1 MTNQSVKADIC
12 LFLEGTYPYI
22 SGGVSTWTHE
32 LIKSQS
38 QFTFYLVCILAPHAS
53 IQKRFD
59 IPSNVVGMQ
68 NVFLQKLPR
77 LVLPST
83 ALVRE
88 KFFTSLEVPLLNL
101 QHQATLKD
109 FKTIIDLFAQFKPY
123 LGEHFLLDSE
133 EAWNMLQ
140 RMYLS
145 TMGETSFLHYFWSWR
160 SLLGSFYSVLL
171 ANLPAA
177 SIYHTFCT
185 GYAGL
190 FLARAHVDT
199 GQPCLITEHG
209 IYTNERRIEVA
220 AADWLADI
228 KAMNLNIERNRFERD
243 LKDYWIDSFA
253 GYSKLCYA
261 ACTKILTIYE
271 GNKEVQQAD
280 GADPQKMEVIPNG
293 IDEEYYA
300 HIKKEP
306 HSHPIVALIGRV
318 VPIKDVKTFI
328 RAIAI
333 LKQRLPS
340 IQAWII
346 GPTDEDEE
354 YYHECVEIVQA
365 NQLEETLTFTGKVG
379 LEKYLGQID
388 VLVLTSIS
396 EAQPLV
402 LLEAGAVGIPCVATD
417 VGACREIIQGRID
430 EIPFLGVSGSISKLA
445 NPESVADNIYEL
457 LSNSALYQACS
468 HNARE
473 RVKKYYNK
481 VDWQRTYQ
489 NVYNSLLK
497 QPQSIQE

>member
-1 MTNQSVKADIC
+1 MTKQPVKADVC

-32 LIKSQS
+32 LIKAQP

-53 IQKRFD
+53 TQKRFD
-59 IPSNVVGMQ
+59 IPSNVVGMH

-77 LVLPST
+77 LALPAT
-83 ALVRE
+83 TLI
-88 KFFTSLEVPLLNL
+88 KQQFFTALEVPLLNL
-101 QHQATLKD
+101 QHRATLKEL
-109 FKTIIDLFAQFKPY
+109 KTILDLVAQFKPY

-160 SLLGSFYSVLL
+160 SLLGSFYSVVL
-171 ANLPAA
+171 ADLPAA
-177 SIYHTFCT
+177 SIYHTFST

-190 FLARAHVDT
+190 FLARAYIET
-199 GQPCLITEHG
+199 GRPCLITEHG

-228 KAMNLNIERNRFERD
+228 KALNLNIERSRFDRD

-261 ACTKILTIYE
+261 ACAKILTIYE
-271 GNKEVQQAD
+271 GNKEVQQTD

-300 HIKKEP
+300 HIPKIP
-306 HSHPIVALIGRV
+306 HAQPIVALIGRV

-346 GPTDEDEE
+346 GPTDEDKE
-354 YYHECVEIVQA
+354 YYCECVELVQA
-365 NQLEETLTFTGKVG
+365 NHLEETLTFTGKVN

-417 VGACREIIQGRID
+417 VGACREILQGRKD
-430 EIPFLGVSGSISKLA
+430 EMPPIGASGSISKLA
-445 NPESVADNIYEL
+445 NPESVADHIYEL
-457 LSNSALYQACS
+457 LVNPVLYQACS
-468 HNARE
+468 RNARE

-481 VDWQRTYQ
+481 ADWQRAYQ
-489 NVYNSLLK
+489 NVYTSLLK
-497 QPQSIQE
+497 E